1 MGLDGNGSPLDARQ
15 NPFIFTFLIIVALVI
30 LALLIFHL
38 ISRYIHKQH
47 SSKKYI
53 EEHKNQ
59 PTTKKNVQNVSRL
72 AGLDFNE
79 QNLLQ
84 QICNDYNPTNIEYLI
99 KETGP
104 IGELLKRKYSEMI
117 EGHAAENEIAVLF
130 SLQYK
135 LEKAHD
141 EALFITTTN
150 SLATGH
156 EFTYKDIDGRD
167 WFLTLVKNS
176 PQYIELNIPKA
187 LAESDR
193 KPEPLSRFM
202 LSFTSKGNISYTLQT
217 RAIRYEEAKEG
228 VYSLFISNSNSLKP
242 IQRRK
247 YKRLSFIS
255 HCAFSAVKPTAKK
268 TDGSAK
274 GYEILEKK
282 YDGFL
287 QDISADGA
295 RISCSMPIKEE
306 QYIHIKFSINDKEQN
321 AVGLIVSTKKSPDQN
336 QFILHIKFTDISI
349 AAKNQ
354 IYAFVYGYLG

>member
-1 MGLDGNGSPLDARQ
+1 MGLDGNGSPLTARQ

-38 ISRYIHKQH
+38 ISRYLHKYH
-47 SSKKYI
+47 TSKKYVD
-53 EEHKNQ
+53 EHKNEI
-59 PTTKKNVQNVSRL
+59 TTKKNVQNVSRL
-72 AGLDFNE
+72 ASLDAVE
-79 QNLLQ
+79 QALLQ
-84 QICNDYNPTNIEYLI
+84 QICSDYKPTNIEYLI

-104 IGELLKRKYSEMI
+104 IQELLKRKYTEMVESHASE
-117 EGHAAENEIAVLF
+117 EEIAILF
-130 SLQYK
+130 SLQFK

-150 SLATGH
+150 SLGVGQ
-156 EFTYKDIDGRD
+156 EFTFKDIDGRD
-167 WFLTLVKNS
+167 WLLTMAKNS
-176 PQYIELNIPKA
+176 PQFIELNIPKA

-202 LSFTSKGNISYTLQT
+202 LSFNSKGNISYTLQT

-242 IQRRK
+242 VQRRK
-247 YKRLSFIS
+247 YKRLSFVS

-268 TDGSAK
+268 AGDASK
-274 GYEILEKK
+274 SYEILENK

-295 RISCSMPIKEE
+295 RISCSMPIKED
-306 QYIHIKFSINDKEQN
+306 QYIHIRFSINDNEQN
-321 AVGLIVSTKKSPDQN
+321 AVGLIVSTKKSPDHN

-354 IYAFVYGYLG
+354 IYAFVYGYTG

>member
-1 MGLDGNGSPLDARQ
+1 MGLDGNGSPLTARQ

-30 LALLIFHL
+30 LGILIIHL
-38 ISRYIHKQH
+38 ITRHIHKQH

-53 EEHKNQ
+53 DEHKNQ
-59 PTTKKNVQNVSRL
+59 VTSKKNILAVSRI
-72 AGLDFNE
+72 ASLDAEE
-79 QNLLQ
+79 QRLLQ
-84 QICNDYNPTNIEYLI
+84 QICMDYTPPNIEYLI

-104 IGELLKRKYSEMI
+104 IEELLKRKYSEMI
-117 EGHAAENEIAVLF
+117 SSHADDHEISVLF
-130 SLQYK
+130 SLQFK

-150 SLATGH
+150 SLAVGH
-156 EFTYKDIDGRD
+156 EFTFKDIDGRD
-167 WFLTLVKNS
+167 WFLTLVKNT
-176 PQYIELNIPKA
+176 PQSIELNIPKA

-202 LSFTSKGNISYTLQT
+202 LSFTSRGNISYTLQT
-217 RAIRYEEAKEG
+217 RAMRYEEAKEG

-242 IQRRK
+242 VQRRK
-247 YKRLSFIS
+247 YKRLSYIS

-268 TDGSAK
+268 ADGTSK
-274 GYEILEKK
+274 SYEILENK

-295 RISCSMPIKEE
+295 RISCTMPIKEE
-306 QYIHIKFSINDKEQN
+306 QYIHIKFSINEKEQS
-321 AVGLIVSTKKSPDQN
+321 AVGLIISTKKSPDQN

-354 IYAFVYGYLG
+354 IYAFVYGYTG

>member
-1 MGLDGNGSPLDARQ
+1 MGIEGNGSPLDARQ
-15 NPFIFTFLIIVALVI
+15 NPFIFTFLIIVAVVI
-30 LALLIFHL
+30 CALLIIHL
-38 ISRYIHKQH
+38 ITRYLHKYH

-53 EEHKNQ
+53 DEHKNET
-59 PTTKKNVQNVSRL
+59 TTKKNVQNVSRM
-72 AGLDFNE
+72 ASLDADE
-79 QNLLQ
+79 QRLLQ
-84 QICNDYNPTNIEYLI
+84 QICSDYNPPNIEYLI

-104 IGELLKRKYSEMI
+104 IKQLLKDKYTEMVNSR
-117 EGHAAENEIAVLF
+117 ASDSEIAVLF
-130 SLQYK
+130 TLQYK

-150 SLATGH
+150 SLGVGQ

-167 WFLTLVKNS
+167 WLLTLVKNS
-176 PQYIELNIPKA
+176 PQFIELNIPKA

-202 LSFTSKGNISYTLQT
+202 VSFTSKGNISYTLQT

-242 IQRRK
+242 VQRRK
-247 YKRLSFIS
+247 YKRLPFVS

-268 TDGSAK
+268 TDGSSK
-274 GYEILEKK
+274 SYDILENK
-282 YDGFL
+282 YDRFL
-287 QDISADGA
+287 QDISAVGA
-295 RISCSMPIKEE
+295 RISCPMPIKED
-306 QYIHIKFSINDKEQN
+306 QYIHVKFSINEKEQN

-354 IYAFVYGYLG
+354 IYAFVYGYTG

>member
-1 MGLDGNGSPLDARQ
+1 MGLDGNGSPLTARQ
-15 NPFIFTFLIIVALVI
+15 NPFIFTFLLIVAIVI

-38 ISRYIHKQH
+38 ISRHLHKH
-47 SSKKYI
+47 RTSKKYVD
-53 EEHKNQ
+53 EHKNEI
-59 PTTKKNVQNVSRL
+59 TTKKNVQNVARIAS
-72 AGLDFNE
+72 LDTE
-79 QNLLQ
+79 EHNLLQ
-84 QICNDYNPTNIEYLI
+84 QICTDYKPTNIEYLI

-104 IGELLKRKYSEMI
+104 VAELLKSKYLEMI
-117 EGHAAENEIAVLF
+117 QSNASENEIAVLF

-150 SLATGH
+150 SLGTGH

-167 WFLTLVKNS
+167 WVLTLVKNS
-176 PQYIELNIPKA
+176 PQFIELNIPKA

-193 KPEPLSRFM
+193 KPEQLSRFI

-242 IQRRK
+242 VQRRK

-268 TDGSAK
+268 ADGSTK
-274 GYEILEKK
+274 SYEILENK

-306 QYIHIKFSINDKEQN
+306 QYIHIKFSINEKEQN

-354 IYAFVYGYLG
+354 IYAFVYGYTG